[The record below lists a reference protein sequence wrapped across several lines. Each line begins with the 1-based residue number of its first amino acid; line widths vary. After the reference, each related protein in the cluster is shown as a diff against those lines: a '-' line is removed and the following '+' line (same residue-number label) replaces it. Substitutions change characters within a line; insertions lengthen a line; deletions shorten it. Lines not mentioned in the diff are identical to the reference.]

1 MLAFAAEMVKQR
13 GGAFARRYEV
23 GMRFGEGL
31 IAVDWGTTN
40 RRGYRLDADGRLVDE
55 TEDDMGILSVPAGGF
70 PVAVSELR
78 ERLGDLPMLL
88 AGMVGSNRG
97 WIEAPYVPCPA
108 GSGEVAAHIVWAEE
122 ERTAIVPG
130 LSYLDDRRADVMRGE
145 EVQMF
150 GALAAGTI
158 AADSLVCHPG
168 THNKWVTLEGKRVTR
183 FRTVM
188 TGELFSLL
196 KEHSILSDL
205 LQASEVAAGAAFE
218 AGVLH
223 GLSDEDVTAELFS
236 VRARVLLGQAQRGD
250 AASYTSGLLI
260 GTDIRT
266 GLRQAPDGREIAVMG
281 RPELTS
287 LYAAAL
293 GCAGY
298 AAREV
303 DGEDSFL
310 AGARALAEA
319 LR

>member
-1 MLAFAAEMVKQR
+1 
-13 GGAFARRYEV
+13 
-23 GMRFGEGL
+23 MRFREGL

-40 RRGYRLDADGRLVDE
+40 RRGYLLGADGRLLDE
-55 TEDDMGILSVPAGGF
+55 TEDDKGILSIEAGGF
-70 PVAVSELR
+70 PVAVEELR

-108 GSGEVAAHIVWAEE
+108 SGDELAAHIVWAEE
-122 ERTAIVPG
+122 GRTAIVPG
-130 LSYLDDRRADVMRGE
+130 LSFLNDRRADVMRGE
-145 EVQMF
+145 EVQIF

-168 THNKWVTLEGKRVTR
+168 THNKWVTLEGGRVTR

-205 LQASEVAAGAAFE
+205 LQASEVEAGSAFE

-223 GLSDEDVTAELFS
+223 GLSDEDLTAELFS
-236 VRARVLLGQAQRGD
+236 VRARVLLGQAERCE
-250 AASYTSGLLI
+250 AASHASGLLI
-260 GTDIRT
+260 GADLRT
-266 GLRQAPDGREIAVMG
+266 GLRHAPEGGEIVVMG
-281 RPELTS
+281 RPELTA

-293 GCAGY
+293 KAAGWTT
-298 AAREV
+298 REI
-303 DGEDSFL
+303 DGEEAFL